1 MTDHIIRA
9 TAAQEHI
16 RAFAVD
22 STDMVREAREI
33 HHTFPVVTAALGR
46 LLSAGAMMGAMMKGD
61 DDLITLTIKGD
72 GPIGSITVTADS
84 HGNVKGFP
92 GNPSVDIPSRIDPD
106 SGAVK
111 LDVGGAVGSGML
123 TVSMDLGL
131 KEPYNGQVELQTGE
145 IGEDLAYYFT
155 VSEQTPSA
163 VALGVMVGKD
173 SSVLHSGG
181 FIIQLMPDAPEEV
194 IAALESTLATLD
206 PVTTLMERGL
216 GPADILQLVLG
227 DLDLIVTEQKPVR
240 FHCNCSRERI
250 SHALATL
257 STEDLSSLI
266 ADDEEIEIKCFFCNS
281 AYKFGTDE
289 LKEILAQRGE

>member
-9 TAAQEHI
+9 TAAQERI

-22 STDMVREAREI
+22 STELVAEAREI

-46 LLSAGAMMGAMMKGD
+46 LLSAGAMMGSMMKGD
-61 DDLITLTIKGD
+61 EDLITLTMKGD
-72 GPIGSITVTADS
+72 GPMGSLTVTADS

-92 GNPSVDIPSRIDPD
+92 GNPSVDIPTR
-106 SGAVK
+106 GEGK
-111 LDVGGAVGSGML
+111 LDVGGAIGQGIL

-145 IGEDLAYYFT
+145 IGDDLAYYFT

-163 VALGVMVGKD
+163 VALGVMVDKD
-173 SSVLHSGG
+173 SSVRHSGG
-181 FIIQLMPDAPEEV
+181 FIIQLMPEAPEEV
-194 IAALESTLATLD
+194 IASLEAKLAELD
-206 PVTTLMERGL
+206 PVTALMERGL
-216 GPADILQLVLG
+216 GPAEILELILG
-227 DLDLIVTEQKPVR
+227 DLDLVITEEKPVR

-250 SHALATL
+250 SSALATL
-257 STEDLSSLI
+257 STADLQSII
-266 ADDEEIEIKCFFCNS
+266 ADDEEIEVKCFFCNS

-289 LKEILAQRGE
+289 LREILAGRTA

>member
-1 MTDHIIRA
+1 MTDKIIRA
-9 TAAQEHI
+9 TAAQEYI

-22 STDMVREAREI
+22 STEMVAEAREI
-33 HHTFPVVTAALGR
+33 HKTFPVVTAALGR
-46 LLSAGAMMGAMMKGD
+46 LLSAGAMMGSMMKGD

-92 GNPSVDIPSRIDPD
+92 GNPSVDIPPREDPV

-111 LDVGGAVGSGML
+111 LDVGGAIGQGIL

-163 VALGVMVGKD
+163 VALGVKVDKD

-194 IAALESTLATLD
+194 IAALEVKLADLE
-206 PVTTLMERGL
+206 PVTTLMERGM
-216 GPADILQLVLG
+216 GPADILRLVLG
-227 DLDLIVTEQKPVR
+227 DLDLVITEEKPVR

-257 STEDLSSLI
+257 STEDLESLI
-266 ADDEEIEIKCFFCNS
+266 ADDEDIEIKCFFCNS
-281 AYKFGTDE
+281 AYTFGTDE
-289 LKEILAQRGE
+289 LREILAQRGE

>member
-1 MTDHIIRA
+1 MTDKIIRA

-22 STDMVREAREI
+22 STEMVAKAREL
-33 HHTFPVVTAALGR
+33 HRTFPVVTAALGR
-46 LLSAGAMMGAMMKGD
+46 LLSAGAMMGSMMKGD
-61 DDLITLTIKGD
+61 DDLITLTMKGD
-72 GPIGSITVTADS
+72 GPIVSLTVTADS

-92 GNPSVDIPSRIDPD
+92 GNPSVDIPTR
-106 SGAVK
+106 GENK
-111 LDVGGAVGSGML
+111 LDVGGAVGQGTL

-145 IGEDLAYYFT
+145 IGDDLAYYFT

-173 SSVLHSGG
+173 SSVLHAGG

-194 IAALESTLATLD
+194 IAALESKLSELE

-216 GPADILQLVLG
+216 GPAEILELVLG
-227 DLDLIVTEQKPVR
+227 DLDLVITEEKPVR

-250 SHALATL
+250 LSALATL
-257 STEDLSSLI
+257 SNADLESII
-266 ADDEEIEIKCFFCNS
+266 ADDEEIEVKCHFCNS
-281 AYKFGTDE
+281 AYKFGSDE
-289 LKEILAQRGE
+289 IREILTSRQA

>member
-72 GPIGSITVTADS
+72 GPIGSLTVTADS

-131 KEPYNGQVELQTGE
+131 KEPYNGQVEL
-145 IGEDLAYYFT
+145 
-155 VSEQTPSA
+155 
-163 VALGVMVGKD
+163 ALGVMVGKD

>member
-1 MTDHIIRA
+1 
-9 TAAQEHI
+9 
-16 RAFAVD
+16 
-22 STDMVREAREI
+22 
-33 HHTFPVVTAALGR
+33 
-46 LLSAGAMMGAMMKGD
+46 
-61 DDLITLTIKGD
+61 
-72 GPIGSITVTADS
+72 
-84 HGNVKGFP
+84 
-92 GNPSVDIPSRIDPD
+92 
-106 SGAVK
+106 
-111 LDVGGAVGSGML
+111 
-123 TVSMDLGL
+123 
-131 KEPYNGQVELQTGE
+131 
-145 IGEDLAYYFT
+145 
-155 VSEQTPSA
+155 
-163 VALGVMVGKD
+163 
-173 SSVLHSGG
+173 
-181 FIIQLMPDAPEEV
+181 MPDAPEEV

>member
-1 MTDHIIRA
+1 MTDKIIRA

-22 STDMVREAREI
+22 STEMVSEAREI
-33 HHTFPVVTAALGR
+33 HKTYPVVTAALGR
-46 LLSAGAMMGAMMKGD
+46 LLSAGAMMGSMMKGEE
-61 DDLITLTIKGD
+61 DLIALTIKGD
-72 GPIGSITVTADS
+72 GPIGSLTVTADS

-92 GNPSVDIPSRIDPD
+92 GNPSVDIPTR
-106 SGAVK
+106 GETK
-111 LDVGGAVGSGML
+111 LDVGGAIGSGIL

-163 VALGVMVGKD
+163 VALGVKVGTD
-173 SSVLHSGG
+173 SSVMYSGG

-194 IAALESTLATLD
+194 IAALESKLAKLE

-216 GPADILQLVLG
+216 GPADILALILD
-227 DLDLIVTEQKPVR
+227 DLDLVITEEKPVR

-257 STEDLSSLI
+257 STDDLESLI
-266 ADDEEIEIKCFFCNS
+266 ADEEEIEIKCFFCNS
-281 AYKFGTDE
+281 AYKFGIDE
-289 LKEILAQRGE
+289 LKEILTQRNK